1 MSTCVIFTI
10 FERII
15 FTKVKVIANFAKI
28 LKLKLKFLHFE
39 ISNRR
44 CCMGETLPTKSETPK
59 NNQLVNQS
67 F

>member
-28 LKLKLKFLHFE
+28 FKLKLKFLHFE

-44 CCMGETLPTKSETPK
+44 CCMGETSY
-59 NNQLVNQS
+59 
-67 F
+67 